1 MQMLSEVISF
11 SNRGHERKRFFPAL
25 HCSLL
30 GALFAIA
37 EPAIARLSERANGR
51 LSLELA
57 ETSLRS
63 RQPNPSGGANESI
76 RGRG

>member
-30 GALFAIA
+30 GAIFAIA